1 VLAHKIRRLLYSSL
15 AEATAKLPDE
25 LLAHQL
31 NLLCTLNL
39 DSFGIDT
46 RLLLQLRGDS
56 L

>member
-1 VLAHKIRRLLYSSL
+1 MRTSS
-15 AEATAKLPDE
+15 AAFCTDSFTEAAAKLPDE

-31 NLLCTLNL
+31 NLLCTLSL
-39 DSFGIDT
+39 DSFGIET